1 MPSQRVRR
9 PLRTLVASALALSL
23 TAGAGLA
30 FAGGDSADTHQR
42 RHEQR
47 AQKRLDRALDR
58 IDAQGEQRA
67 SLEALAREGMEL
79 SIASRKASRA
89 DALALRAQ
97 FLAPKP
103 DRDAV
108 HGLVD
113 SLSTAKTKNGHA
125 LVDLALS
132 AHAILTPEQRD
143 RIASRL
149 DTPLPAFR
157 GSWFVD
163 AGVASVLEEIEAD
176 DAQRE
181 LVAKHKASLEREV
194 DGLISWRNTI
204 APELAALIRA
214 DDADADAAHALLD
227 KASLRVTAVAH
238 DAADAAV
245 DLTLALDDA
254 QRARL
259 LEMAR
264 ERHDRR
270 R

>member
-23 TAGAGLA
+23 TVGAG
-30 FAGGDSADTHQR
+30 FAWAGDDSADTHQQ

-47 AQKRLDRALDR
+47 AQKKLARALDKLGAEG
-58 IDAQGEQRA
+58 DQRA
-67 SLEALAREGMEL
+67 SLEALAREGMQL
-79 SIASRKASRA
+79 SIESRKASRA

-108 HGLVD
+108 HELVD
-113 SLSTAKTKNGHA
+113 SLSTSKTNNGHA

-132 AHAILTPEQRD
+132 AHSILTPEQRNT
-143 RIASRL
+143 IASRL
-149 DTPLPAFR
+149 DKPLPAFR
-157 GSWFVD
+157 GSWFID
-163 AGVASVLEEIEAD
+163 AGVANVLEEIEAD

-181 LVAKHKASLEREV
+181 LVGKHKASLEREV
-194 DGLISWRNTI
+194 DGLITWRNTI
-204 APELAALIRA
+204 APELAALIRS

-245 DLTLALDDA
+245 DITNALDAD
-254 QRARL
+254 QRNQL
-259 LEMAR
+259 VEMTR
-264 ERHDRR
+264 DRR
-270 R
+270 RR